1 MYVYFDKNGI
11 LKEIITERNA
21 RVGDYLRD
29 KIYVY
34 WDGVHSPT
42 QGLIQYELPDGS
54 ATTETQFYVRPT
66 DSLVGK
72 ELPDEPVRNL
82 KYFSYNHTY
91 EDDGEQKLGYLFYE
105 ITLPSAV
112 LNCYTNDIK
121 TPNQNNLVRA
131 RIRWVGADIDALGA
145 IPFSVEST
153 IGILQDNSIGQSQ
166 YNYLLEK
173 IASYSQGALL
183 IVNLTG
189 TDTLASKAS
198 DDGNPFV
205 FIYDDVP
212 YLASIKGVDDV
223 NGYYQFEIEN
233 LLTKDRFTT
242 NDVASYTSD
251 MNISTLIGTAN
262 TTNIY
267 WRLYEDVANKS
278 TTMDQYSN
286 KKYPTT
292 KLMYDYIL
300 SRITLISTPFP
311 NLAAL
316 ESEIYNGGGGAFA
329 LDGIY
334 SVNIG
339 DGTKYDKALVL
350 ISDLSGNNGFHA
362 TVFNGSFIEMLTG
375 TVEEGTGHLVV
386 PRTQKKYDLTKI
398 GLANNG
404 TLSGLSTTDKSTL
417 VAAINE
423 IYTFLGSTNGSA
435 LVGFDTATKD
445 VVHCLNEAREMIRQ
459 IVSGSIPAG
468 AATHATNATNDEDGN
483 RIKTTYAKLG
493 ADHQTFSG
501 KNTFE
506 DNVKINANTYV
517 VNDFSV
523 DGSVDMGSLEVENT
537 AKFYGNV
544 IIPIG
549 TNDNNPLRKDQ
560 FNQFKSD
567 LEDGTEVVAKATGD
581 GSGNTIKTF
590 YGHSFDIVVD
600 QQAFKYTFQLKDA
613 TGTVLNQKTID
624 LPIESLV
631 VSGSYDA
638 VNQKIVLTLQN
649 GSTIDIPVGDLVAGL
664 QTEITSQ
671 SPLESD
677 LVSDTNQNHKF
688 VTAGEKA
695 QISTN
700 ASDIASLEARM
711 DDYSYAEMVY
721 DAQDESITV
730 TGLALSYDGDDE
742 ELIIIR

>member
-1 MYVYFDKNGI
+1 MKVIFDKYGKIIGTHETDDYWGQGDNNSTYLNVQFYDENNYPIVFTSANIIDVVVERPDGQVSPALLMSKVNDLYSQLTVARLTI
-11 LKEIITERNA
+11 TNWITEVAGKLKFNVRLKEVDQNETVSLKVTGICY
-21 RVGDYLRD
+21 RV
-29 KIYVY
+29 
-34 WDGVHSPT
+34 
-42 QGLIQYELPDGS
+42 
-54 ATTETQFYVRPT
+54 
-66 DSLVGK
+66 
-72 ELPDEPVRNL
+72 
-82 KYFSYNHTY
+82 
-91 EDDGEQKLGYLFYE
+91 
-105 ITLPSAV
+105 
-112 LNCYTNDIK
+112 
-121 TPNQNNLVRA
+121 
-131 RIRWVGADIDALGA
+131 
-145 IPFSVEST
+145 
-153 IGILQDNSIGQSQ
+153 IGQAIDPADQ
-166 YNYLLEK
+166 TITDAEYEAL
-173 IASYSQGALL
+173 IAA
-183 IVNLTG
+183 
-189 TDTLASKAS
+189 LASK
-198 DDGNPFV
+198 
-205 FIYDDVP
+205 
-212 YLASIKGVDDV
+212 
-223 NGYYQFEIEN
+223 
-233 LLTKDRFTT
+233 
-242 NDVASYTSD
+242 
-251 MNISTLIGTAN
+251 
-262 TTNIY
+262 
-267 WRLYEDVANKS
+267 EDVANKS

-286 KKYPTT
+286 TKYPTT

-300 SRITLISTPFP
+300 SRITLISTPFS

-334 SVNIG
+334 SVKIG
-339 DGTKYDKALVL
+339 DGTNYDKALVL
-350 ISDLSGNNGFHA
+350 ISDLGGNHGFHA

-423 IYTFLGSTNGSA
+423 IYTFLGSTSGPA
-435 LVGFDTATKD
+435 LVGFDTGTKD

-517 VNDFSV
+517 QNDFSV
-523 DGSVDMGSLEVENT
+523 DGSADMGSLEVENT

-544 IIPIG
+544 IIPIAA
-549 TNDNNPLRKDQ
+549 NDSNPLRKDQ

-590 YGHSFDIVVD
+590 YGHSIEIISDSTNF
-600 QQAFKYTFQLKDA
+600 QYTFQLKDGN
-613 TGTVLNQKTID
+613 GTVLNQKIID

-631 VSGSYDA
+631 VNGSYDT
-638 VNQKIVLTLQN
+638 VCQKIVLTLQN
-649 GSTIDIPVGDLVAGL
+649 DSTIDIPVGDLVAGL

-677 LVSDTNQNHKF
+677 LVSDTNQNHNF

-721 DAQDESITV
+721 DAEDESIVV
-730 TGLALSYDGDDE
+730 TGIALSYDGSDE